1 MKKLHFIE
9 VTPEELIEE
18 VVSRLQNYK
27 KDDIVNESY
36 LTIEDVAQLFKVSL
50 STIYSW
56 RKSGVLKA
64 CQIGGRVYFKQTEID
79 SAVIDLNPSSL

>member
-1 MKKLHFIE
+1 MQKLYFIE

-18 VVSRLQNYK
+18 VITRLQNYK
-27 KDDIVNESY
+27 KEDIVNESY
-36 LTIEDVAQLFKVSL
+36 LTVEEVAQLFKVSL

-56 RKSGVLKA
+56 RKNGILKA

-79 SAVIDLNPSSL
+79 SAVIDLNPTS

>member
-9 VTPEELIEE
+9 VTPDELIEE
-18 VVSRLQNYK
+18 VVTRLQNYK
-27 KDDIVNESY
+27 KEVVVNESY

-56 RKSGVLKA
+56 RRNGILKA